1 MDLPIKLVIGRMKR
15 LYIKVPWNALSSKPV
30 KLEITG
36 LELVISPLEKDHW
49 LKLVEHQ
56 NQFEVL
62 ENQIIQHATKLLK
75 EMVEQ
80 KKRDSV
86 AKKDD

>member
-1 MDLPIKLVIGRMKR
+1 MNISVYQGEVDLKDLQLKKSICEKLDLPIKLVIGRMKR

-36 LELVISPLEKDHW
+36 LELVISPLEKDNW

-62 ENQIIQHATKLLK
+62 EN
-75 EMVEQ
+75 
-80 KKRDSV
+80 
-86 AKKDD
+86 